1 MPGNVSSR
9 WTWSDPEMWIDE
21 TATIFDSE
29 WHVEA
34 IDCDCVCHAN
44 IAVFNFALKVDTIT
58 NLHLKYT

>member
-1 MPGNVSSR
+1 MVICYNAHIMMPGNVSGG

-34 IDCDCVCHAN
+34 IDCDCVPRQYCS
-44 IAVFNFALKVDTIT
+44 FLT
-58 NLHLKYT
+58 LHSK